1 MEEFDR
7 MEGYECEMVLVNDYS
22 RDHTF
27 EAIRRAAA
35 KYPNVIGVNLAKNF
49 GQHAALMAAFHYVS
63 GELVVGMDD
72 DLQNHPSQIRQFLKK
87 KRKGMTL
94 CSEFSGSGNFPR
106 GRTLREQSADFFC
119 GI

>member
-49 GQHAALMAAFHYVS
+49 GQHRGAYGGVS
-63 GELVVGMDD
+63 L
-72 DLQNHPSQIRQFLKK
+72 R
-87 KRKGMTL
+87 KRRTG
-94 CSEFSGSGNFPR
+94 GGN
-106 GRTLREQSADFFC
+106 G
-119 GI
+119 